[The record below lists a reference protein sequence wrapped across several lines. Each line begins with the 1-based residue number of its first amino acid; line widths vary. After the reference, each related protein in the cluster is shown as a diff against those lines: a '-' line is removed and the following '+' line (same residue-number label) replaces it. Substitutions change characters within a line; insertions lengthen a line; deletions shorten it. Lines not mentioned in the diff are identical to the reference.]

1 MSTRAGSSGQTINGM
16 AVAGL
21 GCGLFGIFVAG
32 LLGFAFPPFA
42 VMAALIGILAVAL
55 SRKGLAFARIFH
67 RPNQLAVAGAASGT
81 IATLLGVI
89 SLAIA

>member
-1 MSTRAGSSGQTINGM
+1 MSTRANTSVQTINGM

-42 VMAALIGILAVAL
+42 VMAALIGIVAVGL
-55 SRKGLAFARIFH
+55 SRKGLAFARTFN
-67 RPNQLAVAGAASGT
+67 RRNRLAVAGAVSGT
-81 IATLLGVI
+81 VATLLGVVGV
-89 SLAIA
+89 AIA